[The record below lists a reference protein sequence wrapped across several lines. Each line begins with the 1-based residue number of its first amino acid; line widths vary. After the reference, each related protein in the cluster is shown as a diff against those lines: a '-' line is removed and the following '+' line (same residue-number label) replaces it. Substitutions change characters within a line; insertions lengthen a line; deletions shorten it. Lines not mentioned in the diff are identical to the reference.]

1 MNEDEKFF
9 AWLDGELGPAEAAEM
24 EAKVAADPALQRLA
38 DQHRALGSR
47 LRSVFDPV
55 AQAPVP
61 ESLLAALRSKGQVID
76 FASAKRARSM
86 PRVAQWTA
94 MAATLAIGIFIGTRV
109 PQETNAPVQA
119 EAGKLYASAS
129 LNQAL
134 DTELASAPTGDVR
147 IGITFRDNRGE
158 ICRTFIAPAGSGL
171 ACRNSGRW
179 QMKEIAGSEFELDC
193 DLCLLAMGFTGPEK
207 PGAIEQLGLTLD
219 PRGNVVVDENYQ
231 TSVPGVFSAGDMR
244 RGQSLVVWAISEGR
258 QAARAVDEFLM
269 GRSDLPFLKL
279 F

>member
-61 ESLLAALRSKGQVID
+61 ESLLAELRSKGQVID

-86 PRVAQWTA
+86 PAVAQWTA

-119 EAGKLYASAS
+119 EAGKLYASSS

-179 QMKEIAGSEFELDC
+179 QMKGLFAAPEGQGSDYRMAAGMDPNLAALVDSSIAGEAFDE
-193 DLCLLAMGFTGPEK
+193 AAEKAAKKTGWK
-207 PGAIEQLGLTLD
+207 
-219 PRGNVVVDENYQ
+219 
-231 TSVPGVFSAGDMR
+231 
-244 RGQSLVVWAISEGR
+244 
-258 QAARAVDEFLM
+258 
-269 GRSDLPFLKL
+269 
-279 F
+279 